1 MIDDINPEQW
11 DNSLREFYENKK
23 QEAQKA
29 KTKEAMDKLKSKVA
43 QEIDSHYT
51 KLKIQPIHYSMENGL
66 DPMQH
71 TIIKYVTR
79 FRDKGGRRDL
89 IAARHTL
96 DLLIQ
101 YEYDDAN
108 N

>member
-1 MIDDINPEQW
+1 MKDRRLNDVTPEEW
-11 DNSLREFYENKK
+11 DAAFDELYNQDKILKT
-23 QEAQKA
+23 QE
-29 KTKEAMDKLKSKVA
+29 T
-43 QEIDSHYT
+43 QELDSHYT
-51 KLKIQPIHYSMENGL
+51 KLKIQPIHYSMENEL
-66 DPMQH
+66 DAMQH

-79 FRDKGGRRDL
+79 FRDKGGKRDL

-96 DLLIQ
+96 DLLIK